1 MEEHIKYPGL
11 PLEVLDSY
19 PHQLSGGM
27 RQRTTIAL
35 ATILKPK
42 IIFADEPTTAL
53 DVVVQRGVIQMLKQ
67 LHEEQKIR
75 C

>member
-1 MEEHIKYPGL
+1 
-11 PLEVLDSY
+11 
-19 PHQLSGGM
+19 M

-67 LHEEQKIR
+67 LHEEQKKYDADSNS
-75 C
+75 